1 MLKRV
6 LQRPK
11 VRPQCCVTCQIKFI
25 WFEYQVTMCPRLCTS
40 LGMTENTGCV
50 ALGDE
55 HTAHLGEVGTPGP
68 GVHIKLENWEEGGY
82 RVSKTGW

>member
-1 MLKRV
+1 MICNHNLSNQYIINSKS
-6 LQRPK
+6 
-11 VRPQCCVTCQIKFI
+11 I
-25 WFEYQVTMCPRLCTS
+25 WFKYQVTMCPRLCTS

-82 RVSKTGW
+82 RVSKAGW

>member
-1 MLKRV
+1 
-6 LQRPK
+6 
-11 VRPQCCVTCQIKFI
+11 
-25 WFEYQVTMCPRLCTS
+25 MCPRLCTS

-82 RVSKTGW
+82 RVSNTGWQQGATFRCTTDERIQLSSYLIY